1 MVLKNKRERDRV
13 KTSGLANKKFKSQYK
28 GLKKENFKKSVHKT
42 EECSI
47 CYSYVIVCKD
57 NNVSCG
63 KTSHIICGE
72 CKVKMKGEKC
82 PMCRSHPINQPI
94 AQDMYLKV
102 HKKVKKPKINPRN
115 LRGIH
120 KGNILDMSPKQSRGY
135 NRSGPYCNPFGPNTN
150 RLVRQKR
157 NRNMFFDQNI
167 HYVGRFRGLATYE
180 NGLTDEQV
188 LAYNGGIPSGYNTD
202 SDSDTF
208 STLSLTDSDID
219 SDITNVD
226 EISDSD
232 TFSTLSLTESDID
245 SDITN
250 VDEIDYY

>member
-102 HKKVKKPKINPRN
+102 LKKVKKPKINSR
-115 LRGIH
+115 RQ
-120 KGNILDMSPKQSRGY
+120 KVNIYDMSPKHLRGY
-135 NRSGPYCNPFGPNTN
+135 HRSGTYCNPFGPNTN

-167 HYVGRFRGLATYE
+167 HYVGRFRGLATSE

-202 SDSDTF
+202 SDSD
-208 STLSLTDSDID
+208 
-219 SDITNVD
+219 
-226 EISDSD
+226 SD
-232 TFSTLSLTESDID
+232 TFSTLSLTESDI
-245 SDITN
+245 TT
-250 VDEIDYY
+250 VDEIDY